1 MASSEDIYTIVN
13 IAIDSAFYQEK
24 YNLNFY
30 QYLNGEKFKR
40 DDVKLF
46 IQSGLSTAIQD
57 QIQEI
62 NLYLDGGNEAALVR
76 EAYSWLGKPR
86 ARKIRDYLSQ
96 IIEDAEK
103 YEQSKRRGRKPGS
116 KNKKKSVA
124 TANK

>member
-1 MASSEDIYTIVN
+1 
-13 IAIDSAFYQEK
+13 
-24 YNLNFY
+24 
-30 QYLNGEKFKR
+30 
-40 DDVKLF
+40 
-46 IQSGLSTAIQD
+46 LSTAIQD

-116 KNKKKSVA
+116 KNKKKPAA

>member
-116 KNKKKSVA
+116 KNKKKPAA

>member
-116 KNKKKSVA
+116 KNKSS
-124 TANK
+124 TTTNK